1 MISANNLNIGYKD
14 KIVVHD
20 LSFSLDKGMFIAL
33 IGANGAGKSTL
44 INSLI
49 GVIPPVS
56 GQISWKL
63 KTDRLILSTMLASVP
78 KAS

>member
-1 MISANNLNIGYKD
+1 MISTNNLNIGYKD
-14 KIVVHD
+14 KVVVHD
-20 LSFSLDKGMFIAL
+20 LSFSLDKRMFIAL

-56 GQISWKL
+56 GQIS
-63 KTDRLILSTMLASVP
+63 
-78 KAS
+78 